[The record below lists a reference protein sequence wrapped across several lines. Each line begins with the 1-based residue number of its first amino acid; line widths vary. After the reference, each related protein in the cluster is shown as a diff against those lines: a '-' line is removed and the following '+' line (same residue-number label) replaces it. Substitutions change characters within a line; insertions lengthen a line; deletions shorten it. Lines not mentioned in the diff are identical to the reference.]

1 MILCKCDKCGKE
13 HEAEQALPLPMTML
27 SIFGHKQPEP
37 PKERY
42 AIYLR
47 DGEKIRTINL
57 CEGCEGLLDMFIFGR
72 GED

>member
-13 HEAEQALPLPMTML
+13 HEVEHSYQLPMMML
-27 SIFGHKQPEP
+27 SVFGQKPQEP

-42 AIYLR
+42 IISRR

-57 CEGCEGLLDMFIFGR
+57 CDGCEGLLDMFIFGR